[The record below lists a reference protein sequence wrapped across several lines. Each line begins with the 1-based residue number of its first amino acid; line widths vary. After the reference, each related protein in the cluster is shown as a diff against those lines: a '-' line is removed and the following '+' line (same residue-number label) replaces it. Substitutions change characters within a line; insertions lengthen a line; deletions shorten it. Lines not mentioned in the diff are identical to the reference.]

1 MSAALLENRIAKTR
15 SRVMS
20 WWSDLWETN
29 RLSATSIPEDKNA
42 IIAVQW
48 LVAIGTSYLVFAVND
63 WSVTEPVPALLI
75 LICLLSAVVLRR
87 LPDTIFKKRVVEPG
101 LLVLNSILVVCAI
114 TLSQQVPWDLLA
126 LFFFCVFIAAIGEN
140 IIQIGVAAILLSLVF
155 LIFVS
160 REAVDLVTVDP
171 NLLFRVPFMFGIS
184 IFYGHMAGQVKQ
196 EKKRMEQLEETM
208 RLKRQFVCALA
219 HDIKTPLNVILGH
232 AELLAGAY
240 GGQPDPRERLSSLK
254 SIRENTNRIVELITD
269 FLTVSKLETIKP
281 SSAKDLVQINVL
293 AENVVLQQRVI
304 AREKNI
310 KLILEL
316 DPDLRP
322 MLGDS
327 GQLQRV
333 LWNLV
338 GNAVKFTPSGGTVT
352 VTSRMVDKQLS
363 IKVQDTGVGIPEKDL
378 SKLFSE
384 FQRLQGAATSEGTG
398 LGLFIVKTIVEAHGG
413 CVSAE
418 SELGIGTTFTI
429 LLPTSKDYRR
439 SVEDTNV
446 RQKLTREQW
455 SSEAA

>member
-1 MSAALLENRIAKTR
+1 MSAALLERPIAKAR
-15 SRVMS
+15 GIS
-20 WWSDLWETN
+20 WWRERWDTN
-29 RLSATSIPEDKNA
+29 RLVDTSIPDGKNA

-63 WSVTEPVPALLI
+63 WNLTEPVSALLI
-75 LICLLSAVVLRR
+75 LICLLSAAALRR
-87 LPDTIFKKRVVEPG
+87 IPDTIFKNRVIEPG
-101 LLVLNSILVVCAI
+101 LLVLDSILVVCAI
-114 TLSQQVPWDLLA
+114 TLSQEVPWDLLV

-140 IIQIGVAAILLSLVF
+140 IIQIGAGAILLSLVF

-160 REAVDLVTVDP
+160 RDAVDLLTVDP

-184 IFYGHMAGQVKQ
+184 IFYGHMASQVKQ
-196 EKKRMEQLEETM
+196 EKKRMEKLEETM

-232 AELLAGAY
+232 AEILAGAY
-240 GGQPDPRERLSSLK
+240 GGQPDPTEQLSSLK

-269 FLTVSKLETIKP
+269 FLTVSKLEAIKLN
-281 SSAKDLVQINVL
+281 SAKDLVQMNVI
-293 AENVVLQQRVI
+293 AEDVVLQQRVI

-310 KLILEL
+310 NLILEL

-322 MLGDS
+322 ILGDTN
-327 GQLQRV
+327 QLQRV

-338 GNAVKFTPSGGTVT
+338 GNAVKFTPRGGTIT
-352 VTSRMVDKQLS
+352 VASRMVEKNLS
-363 IKVQDTGVGIPEKDL
+363 IQVKDTGVGIPEEDL
-378 SKLFSE
+378 AKLFSE
-384 FQRLQGAATSEGTG
+384 FQRLKGAATSEGSG

-418 SELGIGTTFTI
+418 SEPGVGTTFTI
-429 LLPTSKDYRR
+429 LLPTSKDSRR
-439 SVEDTNV
+439 SVQPADV